1 MLKKLKGALELLKN
15 KLLRRKYTNY
25 IDIKN
30 NQKEIDGLIKSLRSL
45 KS

>member
-15 KLLRRKYTNY
+15 KLLRKKYTNY

-30 NQKEIDGLIKSLRSL
+30 NQKEISGLIKEM
-45 KS
+45 KNW

>member
-15 KLLRRKYTNY
+15 KLLRRKTNY